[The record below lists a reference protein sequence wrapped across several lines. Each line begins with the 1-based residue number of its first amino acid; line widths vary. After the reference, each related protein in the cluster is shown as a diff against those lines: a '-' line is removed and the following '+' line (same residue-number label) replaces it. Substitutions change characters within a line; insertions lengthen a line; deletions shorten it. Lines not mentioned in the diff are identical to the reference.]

1 LKFSSRRCAHCNEVR
16 CAWVVKNRNGNATGA
31 FKASVDAD
39 WALSQEKSIT
49 AVPTLVLNQDRVVGA
64 QPNEALE
71 GLMEANGVKKRAF
84 HGD

>member
-1 LKFSSRRCAHCNEVR
+1 
-16 CAWVVKNRNGNATGA
+16 VKNRNGNATGA

-64 QPNEALE
+64 QPYEALE
-71 GLMEANGVKKRAF
+71 GLMEANGVEKMAF
-84 HGD
+84 RGD